1 MAVPEFNRNEA
12 QKGSGQEGMG
22 ESRYIVVE
30 GPIGVGKTTFV
41 KLLAEVFQAK
51 TVLESVEENPFLS
64 KFYGDTDKFAF
75 QTQIFF
81 LLTRYQQQQEILQT
95 ELFRQNIISDYLF
108 AKDRIFAYLNLS
120 EDELVL
126 YEWIYQLLDQ
136 RVVKPDLVIYL
147 QAPVQ
152 VLLKRIRKRAL
163 WYEKEMDQEYLEK
176 VSKAYNTFFFH
187 YKDTPLLVVNTS
199 NIDFVQRKGDLE
211 NLIREIENTE
221 KGVRYITIAPDV
233 DPLP

>member
-1 MAVPEFNRNEA
+1 
-12 QKGSGQEGMG
+12 MG
-22 ESRYIVVE
+22 DSRYIVVE

-41 KLLAEVFQAK
+41 KLLAEAFQAK
-51 TVLESVEENPFLS
+51 TVLERAEENPFLS
-64 KFYGDTDKFAF
+64 KFYGEPNKFAF

-81 LLTRYQQQQEILQT
+81 LLTRYQQQQEILQA
-95 ELFRQNIISDYLF
+95 ELFRQNIFSDYLF

-147 QAPVQ
+147 QAPVH

-163 WYEKEMDQEYLEK
+163 WYEKEMDPQYLEK

-199 NIDFVQRKGDLE
+199 NIDFVQRQGDLQ
-211 NLIREIENTE
+211 NLIREIRNTE

>member
-1 MAVPEFNRNEA
+1 
-12 QKGSGQEGMG
+12 MG
-22 ESRYIVVE
+22 ESRYIVVD
-30 GPIGVGKTTFV
+30 GPIGVGKTTLVRF
-41 KLLAEVFQAK
+41 LADAFRAK
-51 TVLESVEENPFLS
+51 AVLERAEENPFLS
-64 KFYGDTDKFAF
+64 KFYENTGKFAF

-136 RVVKPDLVIYL
+136 RVAKPDLVIYL

-152 VLLKRIRKRAL
+152 VLLKRIRRRAL
-163 WYEKEMDQEYLEK
+163 WYEKEMNPEYLET
-176 VSKAYNTFFFH
+176 VCKAYNTFFFH
-187 YKDTPLLVVNTS
+187 YRDSPLLVVNTS
-199 NIDFVQRKGDLE
+199 NIDFVHREADLK
-211 NLIREIENTE
+211 NLIREIQNTE

>member
-1 MAVPEFNRNEA
+1 
-12 QKGSGQEGMG
+12 MG

-41 KLLAEVFQAK
+41 KLLAEAFQAK
-51 TVLESVEENPFLS
+51 TVLERAEENPFLG
-64 KFYGDTDKFAF
+64 KFYGEPNKFAF

-95 ELFRQNIISDYLF
+95 ELFRRNIFSDYLF

-147 QAPVQ
+147 QAPVH

-163 WYEKEMDQEYLEK
+163 WHEKEMDPQYLEK
-176 VSKAYNTFFFH
+176 VSKAYSNFFFH
-187 YKDTPLLVVNTS
+187 YRETPLLVVNTS
-199 NIDFVQRKGDLE
+199 NIDFVQRQGDLQ
-211 NLIREIENTE
+211 NLIREIRNTE

>member
-1 MAVPEFNRNEA
+1 
-12 QKGSGQEGMG
+12 MG

-51 TVLESVEENPFLS
+51 TVLERVEENPFLS
-64 KFYGDTDKFAF
+64 KFYGDADKFAF

-81 LLTRYQQQQEILQT
+81 LLTRYQQQQEILQA

-199 NIDFVQRKGDLE
+199 NIDFVQRKADLE

>member
-1 MAVPEFNRNEA
+1 
-12 QKGSGQEGMG
+12 MG

-30 GPIGVGKTTFV
+30 GPIGVGKTTLV
-41 KLLAEVFQAK
+41 NLLAEVFEAR
-51 TVLESVEENPFLS
+51 TVMERAEENPFLS
-64 KFYGDTDKFAF
+64 KFYGNTDKFAF

-81 LLTRYQQQQEILQT
+81 LLTRYQQQQEILQA
-95 ELFRQNIISDYLF
+95 ELFRQNIFSDYLF

-147 QAPVQ
+147 QAPVH
-152 VLLKRIRKRAL
+152 VLLRRIRKRAL
-163 WYEKEMDQEYLEK
+163 WYEKEMEQEYLEK

-187 YKDTPLLVVNTS
+187 YRDTPLLVVNTS
-199 NIDFVQRKGDLE
+199 NIDFVHREADLR
-211 NLIREIENTE
+211 NLIREIQNTE

>member
-1 MAVPEFNRNEA
+1 
-12 QKGSGQEGMG
+12 MG

-30 GPIGVGKTTFV
+30 GPIGVGKTTLV
-41 KLLAEVFQAK
+41 QRLAEAFQAR
-51 TVLESVEENPFLS
+51 TVFERADENPFLS
-64 KFYGDTDKFAF
+64 KFYRNTDKFAF

-81 LLTRYQQQQEILQT
+81 LLTRYQQQQEILQA
-95 ELFRQNIISDYLF
+95 ELFRQNIFSDYLF

-147 QAPVQ
+147 QAPVHI
-152 VLLKRIRKRAL
+152 LLRRIRKRTL
-163 WYEKEMDQEYLEK
+163 WYEKEMSQEYLEQ

-199 NIDFVQRKGDLE
+199 NIDFVHREADLK
-211 NLIREIENTE
+211 NLIREVQNTE

>member
-1 MAVPEFNRNEA
+1 
-12 QKGSGQEGMG
+12 MG

-41 KLLAEVFQAK
+41 KLLAEVFQAR
-51 TVLESVEENPFLS
+51 TVLERAEENPFLT
-64 KFYGDTDKFAF
+64 KFYRDKDKFAF

-81 LLTRYQQQQEILQT
+81 LLTRYQQQQEILQA
-95 ELFRQNIISDYLF
+95 ELFRRNVFSDYLF

-147 QAPVQ
+147 QAPVH
-152 VLLKRIRKRAL
+152 VLLQRIRKRAL

-199 NIDFVQRKGDLE
+199 NIDFVQREADLK
-211 NLIREIENTE
+211 NLIREIRNTD
-221 KGVRYITIAPDV
+221 KGVRYITIGPDV

>member
-1 MAVPEFNRNEA
+1 
-12 QKGSGQEGMG
+12 MG

-30 GPIGVGKTTFV
+30 GPIGVGKTTLV
-41 KLLAEVFQAK
+41 SLLAEFFEAR
-51 TVLESVEENPFLS
+51 TVLERAEENPFLS
-64 KFYGDTDKFAF
+64 KFYGNKDKFAF

-81 LLTRYQQQQEILQT
+81 LLTRYQQQQEILQA
-95 ELFRQNIISDYLF
+95 ELFRQNIFSDYLF

-147 QAPVQ
+147 QAPAH
-152 VLLKRIRKRAL
+152 VLLRRISKRAL
-163 WYEKEMDQEYLEK
+163 WYEKELNQEYLEK

-199 NIDFVQRKGDLE
+199 NIDFVQREADLR
-211 NLIREIENTE
+211 NLIREIQNTE

>member
-1 MAVPEFNRNEA
+1 
-12 QKGSGQEGMG
+12 MG
-22 ESRYIVVE
+22 EGRYIVVE
-30 GPIGVGKTTFV
+30 GPIGVGKTSFV
-41 KLLAEVFQAK
+41 KLLAEALQAR
-51 TVLESVEENPFLS
+51 TVLERAEENPFLS
-64 KFYGDTDKFAF
+64 KFYGDSDKFAF

-95 ELFRQNIISDYLF
+95 ELFQQNIISDYLF

-199 NIDFVQRKGDLE
+199 NIDFVHREADMM
-211 NLIREIENTE
+211 NLIREIQNTE

>member
-1 MAVPEFNRNEA
+1 
-12 QKGSGQEGMG
+12 MG

-51 TVLESVEENPFLS
+51 TVLERVEENPFLS
-64 KFYGDTDKFAF
+64 KFYGDTNKFAF

-163 WYEKEMDQEYLEK
+163 WYEKEMDQEYLK
-176 VSKAYNTFFFH
+176 RVTKAYNTFFFH

-199 NIDFVQRKGDLE
+199 NIDFVQRDADLK
-211 NLIREIENTE
+211 NLIREIQNTE

>member
-1 MAVPEFNRNEA
+1 
-12 QKGSGQEGMG
+12 MG

-41 KLLAEVFQAK
+41 NLLAEVFQAE
-51 TVLESVEENPFLS
+51 TVLERVEENPFLS
-64 KFYGDTDKFAF
+64 KFYADTNKFAF

-176 VSKAYNTFFFH
+176 VSKAYNAFFFQF
-187 YKDTPLLVVNTS
+187 KDTPLLVVNTS
-199 NIDFVQRKGDLE
+199 DIDFVQREADLK

>member
-1 MAVPEFNRNEA
+1 
-12 QKGSGQEGMG
+12 MG
-22 ESRYIVVE
+22 ESRYMVVE

-41 KLLAEVFQAK
+41 KLLAEVFQAE
-51 TVLESVEENPFLS
+51 TVLERAEENPFLS

-81 LLTRYQQQQEILQT
+81 LLTRYQQQQEILQA

-163 WYEKEMDQEYLEK
+163 WYEKEMDQEYLK
-176 VSKAYNTFFFH
+176 RVSKAYNTFFFH

-199 NIDFVQRKGDLE
+199 NIDFVHREADLK
-211 NLIREIENTE
+211 NLIREIRNTA

>member
-1 MAVPEFNRNEA
+1 
-12 QKGSGQEGMG
+12 MG

-30 GPIGVGKTTFV
+30 GPIGVGKTTLV
-41 KLLAEVFQAK
+41 QRLAEAFQAR
-51 TVLESVEENPFLS
+51 TVFERADENPFLS
-64 KFYGDTDKFAF
+64 KFYRNTDKFAF

-81 LLTRYQQQQEILQT
+81 LLTRYQQQQEILQA
-95 ELFRQNIISDYLF
+95 ELFRQNIFSDYLF

-147 QAPVQ
+147 QAPVH
-152 VLLKRIRKRAL
+152 VLLRRIRKRTL
-163 WYEKEMDQEYLEK
+163 WYEKEMSQEYLEQ

-199 NIDFVQRKGDLE
+199 NIDFVHREADLK
-211 NLIREIENTE
+211 NLIREVQNTE

>member
-1 MAVPEFNRNEA
+1 MPEPGYIA
-12 QKGSGQEGMG
+12 IEG
-22 ESRYIVVE
+22 V
-30 GPIGVGKTTFV
+30 IGVGKTT
-41 KLLAEVFQAK
+41 LATLMSERLGAQLQLEEV
-51 TVLESVEENPFLS
+51 EDNPFLE
-64 KFYGDTDKFAF
+64 KFYTDMRGYAF

-81 LLTRYQQQQEILQT
+81 LLSRYRQQMELTQASLFQQKVV
-95 ELFRQNIISDYLF
+95 SDYIF

-199 NIDFVQRKGDLE
+199 NIDFVHREADMK
-211 NLIREIENTE
+211 NLIREIQNTE
-221 KGVRYITIAPDV
+221 KGVRYITIAPGV

>member
-1 MAVPEFNRNEA
+1 
-12 QKGSGQEGMG
+12 MG

-41 KLLAEVFQAK
+41 KLLSEVFQAR
-51 TVLESVEENPFLS
+51 TVLERAEENPFLS
-64 KFYGDTDKFAF
+64 KFYKDKDKFAF

-81 LLTRYQQQQEILQT
+81 LLTRYQQQQEILQA
-95 ELFRQNIISDYLF
+95 ELFRRDILSDYLF

-147 QAPVQ
+147 QAPVH
-152 VLLKRIRKRAL
+152 VLLQRIRKRAL

-199 NIDFVQRKGDLE
+199 NIDFVQRKADLK
-211 NLIREIENTE
+211 NLIREIQNTDR
-221 KGVRYITIAPDV
+221 GVRYITIAPDV

>member
-1 MAVPEFNRNEA
+1 MT
-12 QKGSGQEGMG
+12 EG
-22 ESRYIVVE
+22 RYIVVE
-30 GPIGVGKTTFV
+30 GPIGVGKTSFV
-41 KLLAEVFQAK
+41 KLLGEVFQAK
-51 TVLESVEENPFLS
+51 TVLERAEENPFLS
-64 KFYGDTDKFAF
+64 KFYGNADKFAF

-81 LLTRYQQQQEILQT
+81 LLTRYQQQQEILQA
-95 ELFRQNIISDYLF
+95 ELFRQSIVSDYLF

-120 EDELVL
+120 EEEIVL

-199 NIDFVQRKGDLE
+199 NIDFVHREADLK
-211 NLIREIENTE
+211 NLIREIENAD

>member
-1 MAVPEFNRNEA
+1 
-12 QKGSGQEGMG
+12 MG
-22 ESRYIVVE
+22 ESQYIVVE

-51 TVLESVEENPFLS
+51 TVLERVEENPFLS
-64 KFYGDTDKFAF
+64 KFYGDANKFAF

-126 YEWIYQLLDQ
+126 YEWIYKLLDQ

-199 NIDFVQRKGDLE
+199 NIDFVHRDADMQ
-211 NLIREIENTE
+211 NLIREIQNTE

>member
-1 MAVPEFNRNEA
+1 MRAGWDA
-12 QKGSGQEGMG
+12 QGAGGMG

-30 GPIGVGKTTFV
+30 GPIGVGKTTLV
-41 KLLAEVFQAK
+41 NLLAEVFEGSMVMERA
-51 TVLESVEENPFLS
+51 EENPFLS
-64 KFYGDTDKFAF
+64 KFYGNTDKFAF

-81 LLTRYQQQQEILQT
+81 LLTRYQQQQEILQA
-95 ELFRQNIISDYLF
+95 ELFRQNIFSDYLF

-147 QAPVQ
+147 QAPVH
-152 VLLKRIRKRAL
+152 VLLRRIRKRAL

-187 YKDTPLLVVNTS
+187 YQDTPLLVVNTS
-199 NIDFVQRKGDLE
+199 NIDFVHREADLK
-211 NLIREIENTE
+211 NLIREIQNTD